1 MTTTT
6 FKVTGM
12 TCGCCETSVR
22 QHVTAVE
29 GVKDL
34 NVDAATGELVV
45 TGTADTEAVLAA
57 VGAAGYEASPN
68 R

>member
-1 MTTTT
+1 MNTTT

-12 TCGCCETSVR
+12 TCGCCEASVR

-29 GVKDL
+29 GVEEL

-45 TGTADTEAVLAA
+45 TGTADTDDVLSAVAE
-57 VGAAGYEASPN
+57 AGYEASPH